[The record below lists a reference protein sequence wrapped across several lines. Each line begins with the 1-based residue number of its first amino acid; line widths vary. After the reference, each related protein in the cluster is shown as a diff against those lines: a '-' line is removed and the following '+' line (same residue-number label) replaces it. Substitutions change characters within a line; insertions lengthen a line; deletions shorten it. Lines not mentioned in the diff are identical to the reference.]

1 MGGAAPASAPREKKT
16 RFTNWGFLPAHTAEL
31 GRLYSFQGKSENRN
45 ETKCKSQRGRANT
58 DMRRGGTKSST
69 TWQPTQS
76 SREGPCTITRPQA
89 KRTRFLLSSDL
100 KKKGNLGLWSTK
112 MDGASGSILMDLE
125 LAPQQPCLAGGR
137 PHLPPHAP
145 PEDLPALPTGFSV
158 EQGKWGFQH
167 SPLLAHR
174 TWSIC
179 WAQLTPPYTQRPGGG
194 AWGSRCS

>member
-1 MGGAAPASAPREKKT
+1 MGGAAPASAPRGKKT

-45 ETKCKSQRGRANT
+45 ETKCKSQRGRGNT
-58 DMRRGGTKSST
+58 DMRRRGGTKSST

-76 SREGPCTITRPQA
+76 SREGPSTITRPQA

-100 KKKGNLGLWSTK
+100 KKKGNLELWSAK
-112 MDGASGSILMDLE
+112 MGRAGSILMDLE
-125 LAPQQPCLAGGR
+125 LAPRQPCLAGGR
-137 PHLPPHAP
+137 PPLPPHAP
-145 PEDLPALPTGFSV
+145 PEDLPALHTGFSV

-167 SPLLAHR
+167 GPLLAHR
-174 TWSIC
+174 TRSIC
-179 WAQLTPPYTQRPGGG
+179 RAQLTPACTRRLGGG